1 LPSRGCCLSTI
12 AEMPRLTIWA
22 RYSSCQSGSSPVFA
36 SEFVVATCLPSM
48 AMQPSKHARWC
59 CGQSKAKQSKAKAE
73 AAFPLALTLE
83 WNVRKSVLVLDLL
96 TTGVGFRTGKP

>member
-1 LPSRGCCLSTI
+1 
-12 AEMPRLTIWA
+12 MPD
-22 RYSSCQSGSSPVFA
+22 G
-36 SEFVVATCLPSM
+36 VA
-48 AMQPSKHARWC
+48 A
-59 CGQSKAKQSKAKAE
+59 KAKQSKAKAE